1 MLKRTYFQV
10 SIHILVWLCFISF
23 PFLMFQKPPENFDKQ
38 IDLYFQI
45 NYIIS
50 NLLFIGFYYLN
61 SLVLIPKL
69 LARHKITKYVIS
81 IIILFVIIV
90 ILPELLKPE
99 YEFKHFEGHKPPHK
113 HIFNTFTALMFL
125 IIFMISS
132 GIKIINTWFE
142 TEKYRT
148 LIEKEKLQTELT
160 NLKAQINP
168 HFLFNVLNTI
178 YALALK
184 KSDSTPETIMQLS
197 KLLRYIVNETQAD
210 KVPLEKEIDCI
221 SNYIDL
227 QKMRLSETVELT
239 FNKKGDFNSA
249 QIAPLLLITFV
260 ENVFKHGISTHKNS
274 PISIDVFLDKNMFTL
289 KTKNNIFTH
298 INKETTGIGLE
309 NVKKRLKLIYEENHI
324 LNIKETDN
332 VYEVELIINLV

>member
-184 KSDSTPETIMQLS
+184 KSDSTPETIM
-197 KLLRYIVNETQAD
+197 
-210 KVPLEKEIDCI
+210 
-221 SNYIDL
+221 
-227 QKMRLSETVELT
+227 
-239 FNKKGDFNSA
+239 
-249 QIAPLLLITFV
+249 
-260 ENVFKHGISTHKNS
+260 
-274 PISIDVFLDKNMFTL
+274 
-289 KTKNNIFTH
+289 
-298 INKETTGIGLE
+298 
-309 NVKKRLKLIYEENHI
+309 
-324 LNIKETDN
+324 
-332 VYEVELIINLV
+332 